1 MKRKVIAMMMGL
13 TLALAVTACG
23 GSDTDADTA
32 DTAVE
37 ETVDDTE
44 EADDAEVVEEAAEED
59 ASEEDTEDLGPLY
72 TIEAVEA
79 PELAGT
85 TWHFTG
91 AMLDGEELDSETATG
106 VLEQNYG
113 GTLDMVF
120 DEDGN
125 ATMEQGGGSM
135 TGTYEYADA
144 NTVLINLDNS
154 GSEINYAAGFAEN
167 GDDLVM
173 VLMIDDRG
181 YDGIYFV
188 Q

>member
-1 MKRKVIAMMMGL
+1 MGL
-13 TLALAVTACG
+13 TLAMAVTACG
-23 GSDTDADTA
+23 GSDTEADTA
-32 DTAVE
+32 DAAVE
-37 ETVDDTE
+37 ETVD
-44 EADDAEVVEEAAEED
+44 EADDAEVVDEAADEDTTEEAD
-59 ASEEDTEDLGPLY
+59 EDLGPLY
-72 TIEAVEA
+72 SIEAAVA
-79 PELAGT
+79 PDVAGT
-85 TWHFTG
+85 TWHFVG
-91 AMLDGEELDSETATG
+91 AMLDGEELDAETATG